1 MPLASGAQR
10 PGRKRVVLD
19 HAFVIGLLEGRR
31 LMSDVAGRSLLDL
44 VGSADPEGRTLQEG
58 IRPYMELATDPVAMA
73 VL

>member
-1 MPLASGAQR
+1 
-10 PGRKRVVLD
+10 
-19 HAFVIGLLEGRR
+19 LEGRR

-73 VL
+73 VM